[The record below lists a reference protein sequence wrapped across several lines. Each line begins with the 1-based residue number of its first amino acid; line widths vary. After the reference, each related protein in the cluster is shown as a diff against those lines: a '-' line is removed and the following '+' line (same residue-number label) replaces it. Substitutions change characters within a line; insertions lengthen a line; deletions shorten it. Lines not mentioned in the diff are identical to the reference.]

1 MSDVL
6 SNEALE
12 DLERKRQAATPGTWE
27 VGIYEQVQTDDGE
40 MVLPSV
46 EGDEDN
52 GGIIS
57 TANKQWVAA
66 ANPETVGKLIAEVRM
81 LRRVPPGA
89 LLVKGPA
96 SDKAR
101 EALAEGLRRLRSS
114 SDWGRVVIAPEPD
127 EVEGLYAAAEFFE
140 AMDASGDREPLTP
153 SAIACLLREYA
164 ADRRKRATGV
174 SAPPLACSY
183 VRPGV
188 YDGEVSQ
195 FPDGKTL
202 TMGSGEESGRA
213 AFPPE
218 PLWPDFF
225 DRIWEEDVGVVGSKG
240 GLTFLLKPKEKP

>member
-66 ANPETVGKLIAEVRM
+66 ANPETVGKLIAEVKANRAQDDQKSPVRTM
-81 LRRVPPGA
+81 PTTPESCAAIDSMMAEMGA
-89 LLVKGPA
+89 IGRAGAEAFA
-96 SDKAR
+96 SSGD
-101 EALAEGLRRLRSS
+101 EQDGLS
-114 SDWGRVVIAPEPD
+114 I
-127 EVEGLYAAAEFFE
+127 AAEYFE

-164 ADRRKRATGV
+164 ADRRKRA
-174 SAPPLACSY
+174 
-183 VRPGV
+183 
-188 YDGEVSQ
+188 
-195 FPDGKTL
+195 
-202 TMGSGEESGRA
+202 SGMET
-213 AFPPE
+213 P
-218 PLWPDFF
+218 
-225 DRIWEEDVGVVGSKG
+225 
-240 GLTFLLKPKEKP
+240 